1 MSFPSSFRSSLRW
14 LSWIR
19 GLAVGVS
26 VTALLGPCPMP
37 AAELLTR
44 LDADPSTGTSAAI
57 VVRDASL
64 LFLSQLLPVNP
75 QRQLVAPDATGQAE
89 FLCHALRDALGDEA
103 RHRVVRLNIMTDC
116 DESAA
121 AVLTVLARQVEF
133 TGGPVV
139 TFASGRPLIPGV
151 KVSLE
156 AVVARPQVAR
166 GIERTRNLELAP
178 LRQLTAVAG
187 AQVAREV
194 SPGPLWFVAGQAEAG
209 TTIAE
214 ATRKTMESLQRTLAW
229 RQMTFRDVVAIRS
242 FLSPMDQAGTAG
254 EVIAEFCDAPQT
266 LLEWNS
272 PGSIEIE
279 LIAARPAAQQPANLP
294 VEYLTPPGMNASP
307 VFSRVASSAGPTLIF
322 VSGLTGEPGSDAT
335 GQVTEIFTRLE
346 GLVGR
351 AGGNLKHLVK
361 ATYFVSTD
369 AASQSLNVQRPKY
382 YDPARPPSA
391 SKAPVTG
398 VGLPGRQLTVDMIA
412 VPAP

>member
-1 MSFPSSFRSSLRW
+1 MSFPSSSRSSTRW

-19 GLAVGVS
+19 GLAAAVS
-26 VTALLGPCPMP
+26 VTVLLGPGPMP

-44 LDADPSTGTSAAI
+44 LDTDPTTGTSAAI

>member
-1 MSFPSSFRSSLRW
+1 MSISSSPKWLNRLRR
-14 LSWIR
+14 LIAGASVAAV
-19 GLAVGVS
+19 LAPV
-26 VTALLGPCPMP
+26 L
-37 AAELLTR
+37 AAAADQLTR
-44 LDADPSTGTSAAI
+44 LDPNPATGTSAAV

-64 LFLSQLLPVNP
+64 VCLSQLLPVDA
-75 QRQLVAPDATGQAE
+75 QRQPVAPTAAAQAE
-89 FLCHALRDALGDEA
+89 FLLGALRDALGDAA
-103 RHRVVRLNIMTDC
+103 RQRVVKLNIMTDS
-116 DESAA
+116 DESAV
-121 AVLTVLARQVEF
+121 AVLPALARHVEF

-139 TFASGRPLIPGV
+139 TFASGRPVLPGV
-151 KVSLE
+151 KVSLD
-156 AVVARPQVAR
+156 AVVAGPQAA
-166 GIERTRNLELAP
+166 GGPGGDERLANREFAP
-178 LRQLTAVAG
+178 LRQLTAVAR

-194 SPGPLWFVAGQAEAG
+194 APGPLWFVAGQAEPGA
-209 TTIAE
+209 TIAE

-242 FLSPMDQAGTAG
+242 FLSPMDQAAAAG
-254 EVIAEFCDAPQT
+254 DVIAEFCDAPQT

-322 VSGLTGEPGSDAT
+322 VSGLTGEPGSDAA
-335 GQVTEIFTRLE
+335 GQVTEIFARLE
-346 GLVGR
+346 ALVGR

-369 AASQSLNVQRPKY
+369 AASQSLNVLRPKY